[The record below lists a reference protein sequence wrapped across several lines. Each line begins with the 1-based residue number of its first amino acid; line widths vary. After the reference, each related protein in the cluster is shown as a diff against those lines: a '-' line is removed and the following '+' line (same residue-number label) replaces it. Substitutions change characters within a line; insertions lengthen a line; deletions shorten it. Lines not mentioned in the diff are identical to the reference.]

1 MTSTSWRTT
10 TSLNFL
16 LGMQGER
23 GLEPDPGPAGGGDS
37 GCGCGSFGVLR
48 MASRKRCGRVVRSFG
63 SVAGSRGG
71 SLADLGVVLHAVEHA
86 LAVGG
91 VALDQRRDDG
101 GGSRDAGIA
110 TVGRR

>member
-1 MTSTSWRTT
+1 MTAIGWRTT
-10 TSLNFL
+10 TSLYFSL
-16 LGMQGER
+16 DRKESEASSRIPVG
-23 GLEPDPGPAGGGDS
+23 AGGGGS

-48 MASRKRCGRVVRSFG
+48 MVSRKRCGRVVRSFT
-63 SVAGSRGG
+63 SVAGSHWG